1 MLVGR
6 HSTVLMGWRLAG
18 IQYMRRD
25 ADNESLAI
33 MQIMIEVADESLL
46 GARETWTLLQY
57 PTRWHAHAVQ
67 MQVVG
72 PSVRGCIRWRVET
85 SKPWS
90 TWMDEWLMEAVRED
104 RVLVWWP
111 MEARRVLPCVTS

>member
-46 GARETWTLLQY
+46 GARAWSAGDVDAT
-57 PTRWHAHAVQ
+57 
-67 MQVVG
+67 
-72 PSVRGCIRWRVET
+72 SVPDEMACACCPNASGWSFR
-85 SKPWS
+85 PWMHS
-90 TWMDEWLMEAVRED
+90 LESGDKQTMVHMDG
-104 RVLVWWP
+104 
-111 MEARRVLPCVTS
+111 